1 MLTDSSVDWRHCRVE
16 PRDEG
21 WMVVDLTGERRTE
34 VNGMRVAELLLSPD
48 DQIIV
53 GGEVI
58 RFEVHDFVEQAYD
71 EAVLERLNTDELT
84 GLLGP
89 PQVRLELT
97 SALMAAIQRREPL
110 VVAVLDIDRLKPIN
124 DRHGHLVG
132 ARVIAEVGGIVGR
145 VVGERGP
152 ACRLGGD
159 EFGVVL
165 PGHDGAMGE
174 QVAGAVRAGSRRR
187 ASSTRARPFRFGSP
201 AVWRSTPTTA
211 RPRSSCC
218 GRPTKRSTGP
228 SERAA
233 TASRSADHLATGRDS
248 AYNGG
253 PSMEVLYFIVLVGVL
268 IFVHELGHFVWA
280 KFFGVK
286 VLKFSLGFGPRI
298 AGFERG
304 GTEYV
309 IAALPLGGYVRMLG
323 ESPND
328 RIRPEDDGHAF
339 WQQPLWKRMII
350 VFAGPAMNLVFPIAL
365 LFVVFLG
372 HTQTAPAMIGHG
384 LSRSTRRRRARS
396 PATACSRWTTRR

>member
-58 RFEVHDFVEQAYD
+58 RFEVHDSVEQAYD

-84 GLLGP
+84 GLLA
-89 PQVRLELT
+89 RRKFDLELT
-97 SALMAAIQRREPL
+97 SALMAAVQRREPL

-174 QVAGAVRAGSRRR
+174 QVAGAVRAEVAAACFEHEGEALQVRISGGVAFYPDHG
-187 ASSTRARPFRFGSP
+187 ASPL
-201 AVWRSTPTTA
+201 
-211 RPRSSCC
+211 
-218 GRPTKRSTGP
+218 
-228 SERAA
+228 ELLRAA
-233 TASRSADHLATGRDS
+233 DQALYRAKRE
-248 AYNGG
+248 GG
-253 PSMEVLYFIVLVGVL
+253 
-268 IFVHELGHFVWA
+268 
-280 KFFGVK
+280 
-286 VLKFSLGFGPRI
+286 
-298 AGFERG
+298 
-304 GTEYV
+304 
-309 IAALPLGGYVRMLG
+309 
-323 ESPND
+323 D
-328 RIRPEDDGHAF
+328 RIEVR
-339 WQQPLWKRMII
+339 
-350 VFAGPAMNLVFPIAL
+350 
-365 LFVVFLG
+365 
-372 HTQTAPAMIGHG
+372 
-384 LSRSTRRRRARS
+384 
-396 PATACSRWTTRR
+396 